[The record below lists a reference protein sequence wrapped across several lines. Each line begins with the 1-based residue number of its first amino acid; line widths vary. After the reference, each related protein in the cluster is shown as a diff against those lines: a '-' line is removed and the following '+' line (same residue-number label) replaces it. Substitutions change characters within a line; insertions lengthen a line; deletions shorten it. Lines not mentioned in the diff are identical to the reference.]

1 MSHVVKEEKGSQR
14 PMAQENRRQ
23 GCKETE
29 GKNNEDASRLHSLYD
44 SQRSNGKTFCSI
56 NNKLEHKNGTI
67 TKLQVQVWENSYLDK
82 PSDSVTDMDIFG
94 RYEVEQRDLLMRWK
108 EKNELRVSPGY
119 LPQVG
124 GYCIHLLSQ
133 VRIEKVWG

>member
-1 MSHVVKEEKGSQR
+1 M
-14 PMAQENRRQ
+14 
-23 GCKETE
+23 
-29 GKNNEDASRLHSLYD
+29 
-44 SQRSNGKTFCSI
+44 

-108 EKNELRVSPGY
+108 EKNKLRVSPGY

-124 GYCIHLLSQ
+124 GYCIHLLS
-133 VRIEKVWG
+133 